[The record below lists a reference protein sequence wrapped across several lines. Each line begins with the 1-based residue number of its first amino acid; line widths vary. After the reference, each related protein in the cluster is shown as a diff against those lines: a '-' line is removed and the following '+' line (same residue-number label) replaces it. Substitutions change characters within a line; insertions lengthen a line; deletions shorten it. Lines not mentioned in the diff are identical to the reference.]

1 MSEKML
7 NKTYDPGQVEDRIYK
22 MWMDKGYFRAEA
34 DENKEP
40 YCIVIP
46 PPNITG

>member
-1 MSEKML
+1 MELSSR
-7 NKTYDPGQVEDRIYK
+7 YDPKATESKWYERWEQA
-22 MWMDKGYFRAEA
+22 GYFHA
-34 DENKEP
+34 DETKDPSQFPP